1 MDPLFCYT
9 KDSRKRK
16 PTSQGELN
24 GLQFALKDLCEVKN
38 HTSSFGHNQWR
49 ITHDPAS
56 KDSFILNK
64 LLSKGA
70 SLEGITKMEQL
81 ALSLIGN
88 IGEDEAPVNTKYP
101 ERYCGGSSS
110 GSASAVAGDLVDF
123 AVGSDTGGSVRV
135 PAAVCGLFGNRTTH
149 GLINKSGV
157 IPLAESFD
165 VLGFLTRTPEML
177 LKVSRAVIN
186 TNELFSIK
194 NVLIPK
200 DLDALTSPE
209 YSKVTR
215 KEAERLSKKYDLQLI
230 DLDNDQVI
238 YPGLGELL
246 SRIQSREIWHTYS
259 EWVKKNKQ
267 YLADEIRL
275 RLERCERFAADSD
288 EAITADNKSWE
299 EYREK
304 IENLVSNNSI
314 VCLPVI
320 PKSGPNLDW
329 SEKQFASFRKAT
341 FQLSA
346 PSSLS
351 GLPQLSA
358 PIKGS
363 TTNIGIIGPKNS
375 DLDLIKLYTAA
386 S

>member
-1 MDPLFCYT
+1 MEYT
-9 KDSRKRK
+9 GVFFY
-16 PTSQGELN
+16 Q
-24 GLQFALKDLCEVKN
+24 
-38 HTSSFGHNQWR
+38 
-49 ITHDPAS
+49 
-56 KDSFILNK
+56 
-64 LLSKGA
+64 
-70 SLEGITKMEQL
+70 
-81 ALSLIGN
+81 
-88 IGEDEAPVNTKYP
+88 Y
-101 ERYCGGSSS
+101 
-110 GSASAVAGDLVDF
+110 AVF
-123 AVGSDTGGSVRV
+123 SE
-135 PAAVCGLFGNRTTH
+135 
-149 GLINKSGV
+149 
-157 IPLAESFD
+157 AESFD

-177 LKVSRAVIN
+177 LKVSGAVIS

-209 YSKVTR
+209 YAKVTR
-215 KEAERLSKKYDLQLI
+215 KETELLSKKHNLQLVN
-230 DLDNDQVI
+230 LDNDQVI
-238 YPGLGELL
+238 HSSLGKLL
-246 SRIQSREIWHTYS
+246 FRVQSREIWHNHS

-288 EAITADNKSWE
+288 ETITADNKAWE

-304 IENLVSNNSI
+304 IENLVGNNSI

-329 SEKQFASFRKAT
+329 SEEQLASFRKET

-375 DLDLIKLYTAA
+375 DLDLIKLYTAT